1 MNQALHCYTIPAGKA
16 FINALAGWLMA
27 EYGHN
32 AALMSKTLV
41 LLPNRRACRSLRNAL
56 LEISAGKPMLLP
68 RIQPIGDA
76 DEEFAAAHYSED
88 SALPAAITP
97 LCRQLLL
104 TRLVHGFE
112 KRKSGI
118 NKNRSYN
125 IEQAAKLAR
134 QLASLLDE
142 ATRAGLDMSAIA
154 SLVDKGGDM
163 AKHWEQ
169 TVEFLNIVSRQ
180 WPGILAE
187 EGLLDVVEQRNRV
200 LAATAAHWRKQPPT
214 HPVIAA
220 SSTGSQPATAKLL
233 ATIAALPQG
242 KLVLPALDS
251 AMGDADWN
259 ILDETHPQYS
269 LKQLLDRLDVK
280 RTNVVMLDV
289 PSVPASAREAR
300 ITCLRTIFQPPASTA
315 GWSLAKPPLKEGLQ
329 GMRLLVA
336 ETQADEAR
344 MIAIALREALETPA
358 KTAALIT
365 PDRNLARMVASQMH
379 RFGITLDDSAG
390 MPLRDTPPACF
401 LRLVAQMAT
410 SQCAP
415 VPLLAMLRHPL
426 AAAGIEPSLCRK
438 LSRDMETTKLL
449 RGVRHTPG
457 LDALCHGAA
466 EYKQLHSLLE
476 NIRAKGKVFLRFFEH
491 KNNAS
496 LRDMLEAHIA
506 FAEWLASTADKRGDE
521 RLWSGEAGN
530 NLAVFLAQ
538 LLEHADRL
546 EPIDTFNYSG
556 LLDAL
561 LAEQAHRPRH
571 GLHPR
576 LHVLGPMEA
585 RLQHF
590 DLMILGS
597 LNEGTWPAT
606 PEADPWMS
614 RPMRTKFGLDTPEYN
629 IGIAAHDVFQFCCAK
644 EVILSRA
651 EKVEGAPTV
660 PSRWLVRLKTLV
672 DGLDKTLA
680 EDLSANNYYT
690 QRKQFLDQ
698 PQALPT
704 LQPPA
709 PKPPL
714 AARPRQMRIT
724 AIDRWL
730 RDPYA
735 IYAQYVLKLSMLPP
749 IDEEPDAADFG
760 TLVHKA
766 LELFAKRWPQS
777 LPDDALAA
785 LIECGKSA
793 FSTYIDRPAVH
804 CLWWPRFENVAQW
817 VVVQEKER
825 RGGITQVFAEC
836 KGNWE
841 FAVDGKPFTL
851 TTSIDRIELRKDG
864 SAAVIDYKTGKAREK
879 KDFER
884 GIANQLPLESLV
896 LLNGTLDPPVSP
908 LPNAI
913 AATEYWK
920 LGSSAEQCEIDSF
933 HRHCKEIGI
942 NAWLTE
948 TQTRLESLVRRFD
961 NASEPY
967 TAQQYKSLELEYNDY
982 EHLTRKKEWEA
993 A

>member
-1 MNQALHCYTIPAGKA
+1 MNHALHCYTIPAGKA

-27 EYGHN
+27 EYGQN
-32 AALMSKTLV
+32 AVLMSKTLV

-56 LEISAGKPMLLP
+56 LEISGGTPLLLP

-76 DEEFAAAHYSED
+76 DEEFAAAHYHED
-88 SALPAAITP
+88 SAPPAAVSP

-104 TRLVHGFE
+104 TRLVHSFE
-112 KRKSGI
+112 ARKFANS
-118 NKNRSYN
+118 KNRSYN

-142 ATRAGLDMSAIA
+142 ATREGLDMSSIA
-154 SLVDKGGDM
+154 ALVDKESDM
-163 AKHWEQ
+163 AEHWQQ
-169 TVEFLNIVSRQ
+169 TLEFLDIVSRQ
-180 WPGILAE
+180 WPAILAE

-200 LAATAAHWRKQPPT
+200 LAATAAHWQKQPPA

-220 SSTGSQPATAKLL
+220 GSTGSQPATAKLL
-233 ATIAALPQG
+233 ATIATLPQG
-242 KLVLPALDS
+242 KVVLPALDC
-251 AMGDADWN
+251 AMADADWD

-269 LKQLLDRLDVK
+269 LKQLLDKLGVK
-280 RTNVVMLDV
+280 RTSITMLDV
-289 PSVPASAREAR
+289 PSIPASAPEAR
-300 ITCLRTIFQPPASTA
+300 ITCLRTIFQPPAATA
-315 GWSLAKPPLKEGLQ
+315 GWSQSKPPLAEGLR
-329 GMRLLVA
+329 GIRLLTA

-358 KTAALIT
+358 KTAALVT
-365 PDRNLARMVASQMH
+365 PDRNLARMVASQMQ
-379 RFGITLDDSAG
+379 RFGIALDDSAG

-401 LRLVAQMAT
+401 LRLIAQMAA

-438 LSRDMETTKLL
+438 LSRDMETTRLL
-449 RGVRHTPG
+449 RGIRHTPG
-457 LDALCHGAA
+457 LDALCNGAT
-466 EYKQLHSLLE
+466 EYKQLHALLE
-476 NIRAKGKVFLRFFEH
+476 NIRANGKVFLRFFER
-491 KNNAS
+491 KNTAR
-496 LRDMLEAHIA
+496 LHDMLETHIA

-530 NLAVFLAQ
+530 NLAAFLAQ

-546 EPIDTFNYSG
+546 EPIDTFNYPG

-590 DLMILGS
+590 DLMILGG
-597 LNEGTWPAT
+597 LNERTWPAT

-614 RPMRTKFGLDTPEYN
+614 RPMRRKFGLDTPEYA

-660 PSRWLVRLKTLV
+660 PSRWLVRLKTLTE
-672 DGLDKTLA
+672 GLDKSLS
-680 EDLSANNYYT
+680 ESLSADSYYT
-690 QRKQFLDQ
+690 QCKQFLDQ
-698 PQALPT
+698 PLSLPP

-735 IYAQYVLKLSMLPP
+735 IYAQYILKLAVLPP
-749 IDEEPDAADFG
+749 IDEEPGAADFG
-760 TLVHKA
+760 TLVHDA
-766 LELFAKRWPQS
+766 LEQFTKRHPQS
-777 LPDDALAA
+777 LPDNALQS

-793 FSTYIDRPAVH
+793 FSGYIDRPAVH

-817 VVVQEKER
+817 VIDQEKLR
-825 RGGITQVFAEC
+825 RGGIAQVFAEC

-851 TTSIDRIELRKDG
+851 TTSIDRIEMRKDG
-864 SAAVIDYKTGKAREK
+864 SAAVIDYKTGNVLERKHF
-879 KDFER
+879 DR

-896 LLNGTLDPPVSP
+896 LLNGTLEPAVSP

-920 LGSSAEQCEIDSF
+920 LGSSAEQCEIDDF
-933 HRHCKEIGI
+933 HRHCKKTGI
-942 NAWLTE
+942 DSWLAE
-948 TQTRLESLVRRFD
+948 TRERLESLVRRFD
-961 NASEPY
+961 NAAEPY
-967 TAQQYKSLELEYNDY
+967 AAQQNPSLTLTYNDY